1 MRDRRTKTP
10 RKGRSR
16 IERAAVL
23 LFALGVPSG
32 VALAQTSSGPPAK
45 VATTLPTIEVIAV
58 SPVLGSGIDP
68 DKVPANLRVLT
79 DRDIRGEGVPD
90 LPGALQRRVSSVTL
104 TDVEGSPFQPN
115 IQFRGFNASPVVGT
129 PQGLAVYQNGVRI
142 NEAFGDTVNW
152 DLIPEVAIDRLNL
165 VTGNPVFGLN
175 ALGGALAIEMKNG
188 FKFQGFEAEAH
199 GGSFGRRA
207 GSLQYG
213 VEAGNLAS
221 YIAADGLNESGWRDR
236 SPSELRRLYAD
247 LGARGERGKV
257 HVNFTGVDNRFGAIA
272 ATPIELL
279 EQNRS
284 AVYTFPQRF
293 RNQLATVALNGDYK
307 VTDTL
312 SFQGN
317 FYYRGFRQQGID
329 GNTAEIDTCNRNVA
343 RRTLCLED
351 DTTILFDTG
360 GNPIPSGA
368 IAGGVPG
375 SVDRTRISSD
385 GIGGALQLTS
395 TGPLFGRPNHL
406 VAGASYDR
414 GVSDFSASSELGS
427 VGPDLL
433 VAGTGITIGPL
444 TPDLGSTSVRTT
456 NNYYGLYATDTFD
469 VTEALAVTASG
480 RFNYAEIRLND
491 RIGTALN
498 GDNRYSRFNPAL
510 GATYKLGQALTAYAG
525 YSEANRAPTPSELG
539 CADPARPCLLANF
552 VVSDPPL
559 KQVVAHTYETG
570 LRGGFRLGGAEEGGG
585 KIDWNIGLFRTDLA
599 DDIINVASSFPGRA
613 FFQNAGDTRR
623 QGIEAGLTY
632 SSQRWLV
639 QAGYSLVDATFES
652 ALTLLSP
659 NNPVAASGVINVRP
673 GDHLPLLPQ
682 HRFKL
687 GAEYKPAPAWVLG
700 ADLVVVSDQ
709 YLRGDEANQN
719 SKIPAYFVVN
729 LHASYDITE
738 NVRLFALAQNLFDK
752 RYETFGTFFEP
763 GQIPFLGLRD
773 PRTLT
778 PAPPLGVFAGLRVKF

>member
-10 RKGRSR
+10 RNRRGRIGAGVS
-16 IERAAVL
+16 VL
-23 LFALGVPSG
+23 LGLGASAS
-32 VALAQTSSGPPAK
+32 ALAQGPMEPPPDA
-45 VATTLPTIEVIAV
+45 ATMLPTVEVIAV

-79 DRDIRGEGVPD
+79 DRDIHSEGVPD

-104 TDVEGSPFQPN
+104 TDVEGNPFQPN
-115 IQFRGFNASPVVGT
+115 IQFRGFDVSPVIGT

-142 NEAFGDTVNW
+142 NEAFGETVNY

-213 VEAGNLAS
+213 VQAGNLAS
-221 YIAADGLNESGWRDR
+221 YIAIDALNESGWRDL
-236 SPSELRRLYAD
+236 SPSELRRVYAD
-247 LGARGERGKV
+247 LGARGERGEV
-257 HVNFTGVDNRFGAIA
+257 HVNFTGADNRFGAVA

-284 AVYTFPQRF
+284 AVFTFPQRF
-293 RNQLATVALNGDYK
+293 RNQLAMVTLNGDYK
-307 VTDTL
+307 ATDTL

-329 GNTAEIDTCNRNVA
+329 GNTAEIDNCNRNVA

-351 DTTILFDTG
+351 GTTILFDTS

-368 IAGGVPG
+368 IGGGVPG

-385 GIGGALQLTS
+385 GLGGALQLTS
-395 TGPLFGRPNHL
+395 TAPLFGRPNHL
-406 VAGASYDR
+406 VAGTSYDR
-414 GVSDFSASSELGS
+414 GVSDFTGSSELGT
-427 VGPDLL
+427 VAPDLL
-433 VAGTGITIGPL
+433 VPGTGITIGPL
-444 TPDLGSTSVRTT
+444 TPDLGPRNLRST
-456 NNYYGLYATDTFD
+456 NNYFGLYATDTFD
-469 VTEALAVTASG
+469 LTEALAVTASG
-480 RFNYAEIRLND
+480 RFNYAEIRLQD
-491 RIGTALN
+491 RIGNALN
-498 GDNRYSRFNPAL
+498 GDNRYSRFDPAL
-510 GATYKLGQALTAYAG
+510 GATYKLGSALTAYAG

-552 VVSDPPL
+552 VISDPPL
-559 KQVVAHTYETG
+559 KQVAAHTYEAG
-570 LRGGFRLGGAEEGGG
+570 LRGGFPLGDTEEGGG
-585 KIDWNIGLFRTDLA
+585 RLDWNIGLFRTDLS

-632 SSQRWLV
+632 RSERWLV
-639 QAGYSLVDATFES
+639 QAGYSLIDATFES

-659 NNPVAASGVINVRP
+659 NNPAAADGVINVRP
-673 GDHLPLLPQ
+673 GDHLPLVPQ
-682 HRFKL
+682 HRFKA
-687 GAEYKPAPAWVLG
+687 GAEYRPAPAWILG
-700 ADLVVVSDQ
+700 ADLVVASDQ

-719 SKIPAYFVVN
+719 PKIPAYWVVN
-729 LHASYDITE
+729 LHASYDLTE
-738 NVRLFALAQNLFDK
+738 NVRLFALAQNLFDNK
-752 RYETFGTFFEP
+752 YETFGTFFEP